1 MHIIYNFL
9 FLLAGWRW
17 GDWRNW
23 EKYYSTILFFII
35 NDLLH
40 NFLTYNHQFWHYKE
54 IIFSLPFFNHT
65 IISLMIMYV
74 CYPVTIL
81 IYLKYFFGTNKW
93 RVRIFHFI
101 FWVILYLAVEYIN
114 LHIGLISHHNGWSMW
129 NSVLFVIAMFV
140 VFPIH
145 YKKPLLAWL
154 IVLGIFIVLIIEFD
168 FPLNKMK

>member
-23 EKYYSTILFFII
+23 EKYYPTILFFIV

-40 NFLTYNHQFWHYKE
+40 NFLTYNHPFWNFEE
-54 IIFSLPFFNHT
+54 ITFSLPFFNHT
-65 IISLMIMYV
+65 IISLMIMFV
-74 CYPVTIL
+74 RYPVTIL

-101 FWVILYLAVEYIN
+101 FWVVLYLAVEYIN
-114 LHIGLISHHNGWSMW
+114 LQISLISHRNGWSMW
-129 NSVLFVIAMFV
+129 NSVLFIIAMFI
-140 VFPIH
+140 VFP
-145 YKKPLLAWL
+145 KK
-154 IVLGIFIVLIIEFD
+154 IFK
-168 FPLNKMK
+168 NG